1 MGQVR
6 VLGDPFGD
14 DAAADLLRSFLRLL
28 LTSGVPC
35 SLAPVLAPRMP
46 QPGQRAVASSDGVRD
61 LRVATSLPPA
71 EVEFLL
77 RAAGAA
83 VASTA
88 PVVVFAPAAQRADA
102 VHAAGLAWPR
112 ATAI

>member
-6 VLGDPFGD
+6 ILGDPFGE
-14 DAAADLLRSFLRLL
+14 DAAAGLLRSFLRLL
-28 LTSGVPC
+28 LGSGVRC
-35 SLAPVLAPRMP
+35 SLSLVVEPRAP
-46 QPGQRAVASSDGVRD
+46 QPGQRAVATSDGVRD

-77 RAAGAA
+77 RAAGAS

-88 PVVVFAPAAQRADA
+88 PVVVFGPAERRADA
-102 VHAAGLAWPR
+102 VR
-112 ATAI
+112 